1 MTTSRTSSN
10 ASRLSANASRPG
22 PASTKPARTNAAASG
37 MLDRSSLL
45 KLTESMVALP
55 TLPLVATRLLRAVA
69 QPDTTPDEIARI
81 LSLDPALTART
92 LRLANSEFYGFPR
105 RVGSVDLAVV
115 VLGANPIR
123 DLALSAS
130 VFRTIGEAD
139 ALMEDVWRH
148 SLAAG
153 VAARILADRTHYRLE
168 SEAYAAGLLHDIGTV
183 VLRQTDPARFQAV
196 IAMVR
201 DQGETIE
208 EAERGLFGSCHAE
221 VGAWLAERWGLPAD
235 LVEAIAC
242 HHRPETARRNPEL
255 AQLVHVATS
264 LAERAGFAWPRGV
277 ARRPI
282 APSAFEVVDADERKR
297 EALLE
302 TLVGDVVRE
311 TEREQELF
319 AEFRGSQED

>member
-1 MTTSRTSSN
+1 VTTSR
-10 ASRLSANASRPG
+10 ANA
-22 PASTKPARTNAAASG
+22 ARTSAIKGANRSGAPRGHASKT
-37 MLDRSSLL
+37 LDRTSLL

-81 LSLDPALTART
+81 LSLDPSLTART

-130 VFRTIGEAD
+130 VFRTIGETD
-139 ALMEDVWRH
+139 DLMEDVWRH

-153 VAARILADRTHYRLE
+153 VAARILADRSRYRLS

-183 VLRQTDPARFQAV
+183 VLRQTDPDRFQAV

-302 TLVGDVVRE
+302 ALVEDVVRE